1 MEIVKKWETLKKKY
15 SGILLASNEEFH
27 CFEGNKVVAC
37 MKSTIVAIVKKQ
49 YNIEWVTPDT
59 KYVSRDK
66 DKLYLL
72 NNMRK
77 YNNIYRQETY
87 LKIVQELVKLFNCE
101 CVTLIQSGPD
111 IEFLCCVYEEMKYDE
126 DLQVP
131 DELLK
136 FNFNSPSEKLKEM
149 NDIVIGKMNLCNKCA
164 EVSKLR
170 CSKCKNVKYCST
182 ECQKADWK
190 NHKKKCT
197 LIVKDLNIGIEN

>member
-1 MEIVKKWETLKKKY
+1 MEIVKKWEILEKKY
-15 SGILLASNEEFH
+15 SEILLSNDEEFH
-27 CFEGNKVVAC
+27 CFDGNKVVAC

-49 YNIEWVTPDT
+49 YNIEWVTSDT

-101 CVTLIQSGPD
+101 CVTLVQSGPD
-111 IEFLCCVYEEMKYDE
+111 IEFLCCVYEEQKYDK

-136 FNFNSPSEKLKEM
+136 FNFDSPIKDLKKTT
-149 NDIVIGKMNLCNKCA
+149 DILIGQMSLCNKCA
-164 EVSKLR
+164 DVSKLR
-170 CSKCKNVKYCST
+170 
-182 ECQKADWK
+182 
-190 NHKKKCT
+190 
-197 LIVKDLNIGIEN
+197 